1 MFSPLNKNRKVSE
14 SNNVSLVFLLNG
26 FQVVR
31 MIKLLRFLGCVDYI
45 RRNGQL
51 GSGWKTTVN
60 RNAGGKYI
68 GFIWVRVLRFLIIK
82 KFQE

>member
-1 MFSPLNKNRKVSE
+1 
-14 SNNVSLVFLLNG
+14 
-26 FQVVR
+26 

-45 RRNGQL
+45 REDGEL

-60 RNAGGKYI
+60 RNRVWGKYI